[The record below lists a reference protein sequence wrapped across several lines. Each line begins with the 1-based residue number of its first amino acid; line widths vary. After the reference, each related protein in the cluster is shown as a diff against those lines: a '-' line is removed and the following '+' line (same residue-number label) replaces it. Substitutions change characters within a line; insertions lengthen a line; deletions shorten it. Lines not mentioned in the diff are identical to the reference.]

1 MGELNRPIRRVLRR
15 LRFQRFVATL
25 VWSLAGALA
34 LATVILAVERLAKY
48 PIPGP
53 DWWPFAVAAGLAI
66 IISGVLAFVRGPDA
80 TDAAVALDRAFGL
93 NERLSTA
100 LTLPDDLRATPAGR
114 ALLAD
119 AIRHVSDLD
128 VASRF
133 GLKLPRRAWAPLIPL
148 ALAGLVLLGPD
159 GLNQIANAR
168 SPSKVVATATDKKE
182 VVKQSSALAQKAAE
196 RRNAMDK
203 AKFAEAERLLAQVEK
218 TANELAKTPPA
229 QKDQAMVT
237 LNKLTEAIKERQKQ
251 LGSPEQVNRQLQQLK
266 QMASDGPADDFMKD
280 LAKGDYAKAADEIK
294 KIKEKLAS
302 GKMTAKEKEALKQQV
317 GDMAKQLE
325 KLANMEKRKEQLE
338 EARKNGGLTKDQY
351 EKEMAKLNDQAKGL
365 ESLKKMA
372 SQLDQAQ
379 KAMAAGDSKKAADA
393 LGMSEQKL
401 SEMAQDLQEMQALE
415 GAMAD
420 LQNAKDGMNGEGQEG
435 SGNQFGDAFNQF
447 GQGNRQGQNQGRGRG
462 GRGQGEGDRAEA
474 PDNVASYN
482 TKSKNQYGKG
492 VAVIEGTAPPTSQ
505 SKGTS
510 QITIQGE
517 VEAATNGNSADALTN
532 QKIPKSVEKHI
543 RGYFDQINKRN

>member
-1 MGELNRPIRRVLRR
+1 MGELNKPIRRVLRR
-15 LRFQRFVATL
+15 LRWQRFLTVL
-25 VWSLAGALA
+25 VGNLAGALA
-34 LATVILAVERLAKY
+34 VATVVLAIERLGRY
-48 PIPGP
+48 TIPGP
-53 DWWPFAVAAGLAI
+53 DWWPFAVAAGLA
-66 IISGVLAFVRGPDA
+66 VLASAVVALVRGPDA

-100 LTLPDDLRATPAGR
+100 LTLPEDLRETPAGR

-119 AIRHVSDLD
+119 AIRHVGDLD
-128 VASRF
+128 VAARF
-133 GLKLPRRAWAPLIPL
+133 GLKLPRRAWTPLIPL
-148 ALAGLVLLGPD
+148 GLAGLILLGPD
-159 GLNQIANAR
+159 GLNQFASARTPAN
-168 SPSKVVATATDKKE
+168 VAATPTEKQE
-182 VVKQSSALAQKAAE
+182 VAKQSSALAQKAAE

-218 TANELAKTPPA
+218 TANDLAKTPPA

-237 LNKLTEAIKERQKQ
+237 LNKLTDAIKERQKQ

-266 QMASDGPADDFMKD
+266 QMANDGPADQFMKE
-280 LAKGDYAKAADEIK
+280 LAKGDYGKAAEELK
-294 KIKEKLAS
+294 QIKEKLAS
-302 GKMTAKEKEALKQQV
+302 GKMTEKEKAELKQQV
-317 GDMAKQLE
+317 ADMAKQLE
-325 KLANMEKRKEQLE
+325 KLANLDKRKEQLE
-338 EARKNGGLTKDQY
+338 EAKKNGGLSQEQY

-372 SQLDQAQ
+372 QQLDQAH
-379 KAMAAGDSKKAADA
+379 KAMAAGDTKKAAEA

-401 SEMAQDLQEMQALE
+401 AQMAQEMQEMQSLE

-420 LQNAKDGMNGEGQEG
+420 LQNAKDGMSGEGVEG
-435 SGNQFGDAFNQF
+435 NGNQFGDGFNQL
-447 GQGNRQGQNQGRGRG
+447 GQGNRRNGEPGMGRGRG
-462 GRGQGEGDRAEA
+462 RGEGDRAEA

-482 TKSKNQYGKG
+482 TRSKNQYGKG
-492 VAVIEGTAPPTSQ
+492 MAVIEGTAPPTAQ

-517 VEAATNGNSADALTN
+517 VEAATNGSSADALTN

-543 RGYFDQINKRN
+543 RGYFDQINHRD